1 MRKPAAVLYLR
12 VSSVAQIDGTSL
24 ATQERDCRACA
35 ARMGLAVRGVYR
47 DEGRSAKSTVGRD
60 GLAAAV
66 AEAERCAGVLVVYKF
81 DRLARNAADA
91 LQVRDALVA
100 KGARI
105 VSATEGEA
113 TASPMAK
120 AIYGMASIFA
130 ELDNAQRAERSRRG
144 MQERADAG
152 GWCFRAPVGFVL
164 ARTAAGVPVLAPD
177 ERTAPAIRAA
187 FAALAE
193 GTATEL
199 AAARA
204 IESGAGCTRK
214 TAYAILRAPVYKG
227 VLPAGK
233 LGPERA
239 AAFPGLVNAAT
250 WDAAQANL
258 STSQIGIKR
267 MNANPST
274 PLVGVLFCAE
284 CGKRMVGGFS
294 RGRHGARFGYYRCPR
309 CGVSV
314 RLDKAEAEVRA
325 ALRVVADCRDFLALV
340 RANLAALEEAEAR
353 TATRNAELAAA
364 RREVTKQE
372 ARLARAREA
381 FVAGSFSLA
390 EFDAFRTEAEA
401 RLREARATIATVDKW
416 EGRRAEFVDALLEIA
431 ADPDRVLALQPVAV
445 KDALRALCGRVTVG
459 RDKVLRFPPD
469 STVEVLR
476 ALATDGVSISARM
489 GCQRAKV
496 EPLFAAWRFAGV
508 VRVAVALRAGA

>member
-1 MRKPAAVLYLR
+1 MSEAAAVLYLR
-12 VSSVAQIDGTSL
+12 VSSAAQVDGTSL

-47 DEGRSAKSTVGRD
+47 DEGRSAKSVVGRD

-66 AEAERCAGVLVVYKF
+66 AEAERCAGVLLVYKF

-152 GWCFRAPVGFVL
+152 GWCFAAPVGFVL
-164 ARTAAGVPVLAPD
+164 ARNERGVPVLAPD
-177 ERTAPAIRAA
+177 EERAPAIRAA
-187 FAALAE
+187 FAGLAD

-199 AAARA
+199 AAVRRIMDGAR
-204 IESGAGCTRK
+204 CCRK
-214 TAYAILRAPVYKG
+214 TAYGILRAPIYKG

-233 LGPERA
+233 LGPERP
-239 AAFPGLVNAAT
+239 AAFAGLVAPEV
-250 WDAAQANL
+250 WDAAQGNL
-258 STSQIGIKR
+258 STAQIGIKR

-274 PLVGVLFCAE
+274 PLAGVLFCAE

-314 RLDKAEAEVRA
+314 RLDKAEADVRA

-372 ARLARAREA
+372 GRLARAREA
-381 FVAGSFSLA
+381 FVAGSFSLT

-431 ADPDRVLALQPVAV
+431 ADPDRILALPPVAV

-476 ALATDGVSISARM
+476 AISSDESCRFNFGEIRGATAGLLNPA
-489 GCQRAKV
+489 
-496 EPLFAAWRFAGV
+496 RFAGV
-508 VRVAVALRAGA
+508 VAAARLLRA

>member
-1 MRKPAAVLYLR
+1 MSDAAAVLYLR
-12 VSSVAQIDGTSL
+12 VSSAAQVDGTSL

-35 ARMGLAVRGVYR
+35 ARMGLAVRGVFR

-152 GWCFRAPVGFVL
+152 GWCFAAPVGFVL
-164 ARTAAGVPVLAPD
+164 ARNGRGVPVLAPD
-177 ERTAPAIRAA
+177 EERAPAIRAA
-187 FAALAE
+187 FASLAD

-199 AAARA
+199 AAVRA
-204 IESGAGCTRK
+204 IMDGARCCRK
-214 TAYAILRAPVYKG
+214 TAYGILRAPIYKG

-233 LGPERA
+233 LGPERP
-239 AAFPGLVNAAT
+239 AAFPGLVAPEV

-258 STSQIGIKR
+258 STTQIGIPR

-294 RGRHGARFGYYRCPR
+294 RGRHGARFGYYRCPK
-309 CGVSV
+309 CGVAI
-314 RLDKAEAEVRA
+314 RIDEAERQVRD
-325 ALRVVADCRDFLALV
+325 ALAVVARCRDFLALV
-340 RANLAALEEAEAR
+340 RANLRAIEEVENRPERVKAEEAEAR
-353 TATRNAELAAA
+353 RVIA
-364 RREVTKQE
+364 RQT
-372 ARLARAREA
+372 ARLNRARDA
-381 FVAGSFSLA
+381 FVDGLFTRE
-390 EFDAFRTEAEA
+390 EFDA
-401 RLREARATIATVDKW
+401 LRVECELKLADSRAVIETRAKW
-416 EGRRAEFVDALLEIA
+416 EGRREEMLDALLVIA
-431 ADPDRVLALQPVAV
+431 ADPSRILALPPLAA

-459 RDKVLRFPPD
+459 RDKVLRFPPE
-469 STVEVLR
+469 SSVEVLR
-476 ALATDGVSISARM
+476 AVAPADGAGFNVRELAPLLSRMLKRDGCGLV
-489 GCQRAKV
+489 RA
-496 EPLFAAWRFAGV
+496 AA
-508 VRVAVALRAGA
+508 ALRAG

>member
-1 MRKPAAVLYLR
+1 MSEAAAVLYLR
-12 VSSVAQIDGTSL
+12 VSSAAQVDGTSL

-199 AAARA
+199 AAAQS
-204 IESGAGCTRK
+204 IEAGAGCTRK
-214 TAYAILRAPVYKG
+214 TAYAILRASVYKG

-233 LGPERA
+233 LGPERP
-239 AAFPGLVNAAT
+239 AAFAGLVAPDV

-258 STSQIGIKR
+258 STVQVGIKR

-294 RGRHGARFGYYRCPR
+294 RGRHGARFGYYRCPK
-309 CGVSV
+309 CGVAI
-314 RLDKAEAEVRA
+314 RIDEAERQVRD
-325 ALRVVADCRDFLALV
+325 ALAVVARCRDFLALV
-340 RANLAALEEAEAR
+340 RANLAAIEETEAR

-372 ARLARAREA
+372 GRLARAREA

-416 EGRRAEFVDALLEIA
+416 EGRRAEFVDALLVIA
-431 ADPDRVLALQPVAV
+431 ADPSRILALPPVAV

-476 ALATDGVSISARM
+476 ALAEDGVSISARK
-489 GCQRAKV
+489 GCQRAKI